1 MTANINIPSKKHWC
15 FDSFDTSGS
24 QLFLSTPPPH
34 RCLLRRLYHIAVFI
48 YAPSPHRCLHL
59 RCSLRLIAVFIYAVA
74 FASSPSSSTLS
85 PSPHRRLH
93 LRCPLRLI
101 AVFIYAVAFASS
113 LAIFIYAFTSAFASS
128 LSSSH
133 CRLRSIYP
141 KNPWL
146 SYTEKRTKKR
156 CSSADSPRRR
166 KEASVER
173 RSGIVLFCIVVF
185 KLTRWLPPRL
195 RPIFFVACRD
205 WALFC
210 LMVYTMGGT
219 VANAPKGFVPLGAV
233 GNAPVGT
240 SLCRCGDRFLGCA
253 FPKWFLSPCQPGLV
267 FGQVPSWSGILRTR
281 CVVTVV

>member
-1 MTANINIPSKKHWC
+1 MLWFVEHCCIVTKNSVIGLQILIFLLRNTGVSTVSTPVDHV
-15 FDSFDTSGS
+15 

-48 YAPSPHRCLHL
+48 YA
-59 RCSLRLIAVFIYAVA
+59 VA
-74 FASSPSSSTLS
+74 FASSLSSSTLS

-173 RSGIVLFCIVVF
+173 RSGIVLFCIVD
-185 KLTRWLPPRL
+185 KLTRWLPTPFVS
-195 RPIFFVACRD
+195 IFFVAYRD

-240 SLCRCGDRFLGCA
+240 SLCRCGDGFLRVCI
-253 FPKWFLSPCQPGLV
+253 PCNG
-267 FGQVPSWSGILRTR
+267 FRHR
-281 CVVTVV
+281 